1 MRSLAELEES
11 VQLALRSGNLD
22 QSLGRILLRA
32 LHFPQA
38 IAEDVMVPRTEL
50 DALPAT
56 ATVKRLFELAGA
68 TRHARYLVHNG
79 DLDDVRGIV
88 DLNDAARLPER
99 TWSSTELAG
108 ICRPALAVPTM
119 APLTTVIGQ
128 LRREPTGMAL
138 VVGEYGGTAGLITM
152 HDVLEKVVGEV
163 DAPGGRLRQLR
174 APLRGYIVPGGIR
187 GEVLEEELNLRL
199 PQGEYETVAGHVMD
213 RLGRLAEVGDEVA
226 VGGWTLRVHQVE
238 GNRVASLLA
247 LPPPAPTGRVGNG
260 WRREQGP
267 SAAQL
272 AAIVD
277 ASLRERTL
285 QDEDVAMFRAALSLR
300 RLDAGRA
307 MVPRERISCVDRSA
321 SREEIGR
328 TWLRH
333 GHPRLP
339 VHSGGID
346 SVQGYVFAP
355 EVRRWTGG
363 WGDHIPEALLHP
375 VLRTV
380 RTRTLIDVLDD
391 MRRTESSVA
400 IITGP
405 RGATVG
411 MLKLDDVLVQLL
423 FQS

>member
-1 MRSLAELEES
+1 
-11 VQLALRSGNLD
+11 
-22 QSLGRILLRA
+22 
-32 LHFPQA
+32 
-38 IAEDVMVPRTEL
+38 MVPRTEL

-56 ATVKRLFELAGA
+56 ATVAQLFELAGA
-68 TRHARYLVHNG
+68 ARHARYLVHNG

-88 DLNDAARLPER
+88 DLSDATRLPER
-99 TWSSTELAG
+99 TWSGTELG
-108 ICRPALAVPTM
+108 DICRPALAVPTM
-119 APLTTVIGQ
+119 APLTRVIGQ
-128 LRREPTGMAL
+128 LRHEPTGMAL
-138 VVGEYGGTAGLITM
+138 VVGEYGGTDGLITM

-199 PQGEYETVAGHVMD
+199 PEGEYETVAGHVVD

-247 LPPPAPTGRVGNG
+247 LPPPTPDGRSWVG
-260 WRREQGP
+260 WRRDQGP

-277 ASLRERTL
+277 ASLRDGTL
-285 QDEDVAMFRAALSLR
+285 RSEEVAMFRAALSLR
-300 RLDAGRA
+300 RMDAGRA
-307 MVPRERISCVDRSA
+307 MVPRERVAGVDRGA
-321 SREEIGR
+321 SREEVVR

-339 VHSGGID
+339 VHDGGID
-346 SVQGYVFAP
+346 QVQGYVFAP
-355 EVRRWTGG
+355 EARLWAGE
-363 WGDHIPEALLHP
+363 WGERIPDALIHP

-391 MRRTESSVA
+391 MRRTESSVG
-400 IITGP
+400 IVTSP

-423 FQS
+423 YQS